1 MDLLRM
7 LQVVLCVLANE
18 VVCKSD
24 IRVRCPVVLST
35 NSPPIV
41 VSGLF
46 VILETF
52 VKETLRCFDIP
63 KTVVESAGAVTVSL
77 LFKGTM

>member
-7 LQVVLCVLANE
+7 LQVVLCVLPNE

-41 VSGLF
+41 VSSLF
-46 VILETF
+46 VVLEAF
-52 VKETLRCFDIP
+52 V
-63 KTVVESAGAVTVSL
+63 
-77 LFKGTM
+77 